1 MSPGSTPKRR
11 GESSAGSTK
20 KSCLMRASSGRTAPN
35 GPAGSNTPTIAATA
49 RSITCSTTARRAPPL
64 PRCKLTYTR
73 SPGMASRMER
83 DPRRYTPSAVSTSAR
98 ASYTRTVPVSPGS
111 LRDRAGPRRPFFD
124 CLPLPMHSFR
134 LDPTYFKPALLYPN
148 AGDSEHAHRS
158 SEPGATTIWALHPQ
172 TEEPRPKSLPVHAP
186 QCRKSR
192 KPPGVSKANIPQEA
206 SKARSPRT
214 FAWKHPGASDG
225 IERYSRATP

>member
-35 GPAGSNTPTIAATA
+35 GPASSNTPTIAATA

-73 SPGMASRMER
+73 SSRHGLAHGAR
-83 DPRRYTPSAVSTSAR
+83 SKAIHALGRLNLSAGVIHPHRS
-98 ASYTRTVPVSPGS
+98 VSPGS
-111 LRDRAGPRRPFFD
+111 LRDRAGPRRPFFE

-148 AGDSEHAHRS
+148 AGDSQHAHRS
-158 SEPGATTIWALHPQ
+158 SEPGTTTIWALHPQ
-172 TEEPRPKSLPVHAP
+172 TEDLDPNPSPPTRRSTVKTGNPRVFPKQTFRRRRAKLALRGRLRGNTRGLPM
-186 QCRKSR
+186 
-192 KPPGVSKANIPQEA
+192 G
-206 SKARSPRT
+206 
-214 FAWKHPGASDG
+214 
-225 IERYSRATP
+225 